1 MSDAFDPQD
10 FTPWPKG
17 NQFEDFTE
25 GQVLEHHWGRTINAG
40 DNSLFSAAMLHFNP
54 LYFNAEYA
62 RELGHPREAV
72 NPMLVLCTAVGMSV
86 EDLSEAGGPFLG
98 VNDCQFH
105 QPVYPEDT
113 ISCSSTVLAKRESAS
128 RPKDGIVTWRT
139 EVRNQR
145 DELVLSYTRTNLSAK
160 RGSPRADG
168 SVQ

>member
-1 MSDAFDPQD
+1 MSTFDPLD
-10 FTPWPKG
+10 FEPAPKG
-17 NQFEDFTE
+17 NQYEDFTE
-25 GQVLEHHWGRTINAG
+25 GQVLDHHWGRTINAG
-40 DNSLFSAAMLHFNP
+40 DNSLFSATMLHFNP

-62 RELGHPREAV
+62 RALDHPREAV

-113 ISCSSTVLAKRESAS
+113 ISCRSTVLATRESAS
-128 RPKDGIVTWRT
+128 RPKEGIVTWQT
-139 EVRNQR
+139 EVTNQR

-160 RGSPRADG
+160 RGGPRP
-168 SVQ
+168 